1 MDGPV
6 TPGLLGWIY
15 DFQNLVAG
23 LLALGAG
30 VLAYLA
36 GKHQANETRAAARDQ
51 INSANQLHETE
62 RRDEAER
69 MVNVAANTASQVQ
82 FEAAMLQ
89 RSLEI
94 TFADFGRLE
103 EFKAAGKVPVANNLT
118 LRIDKASRFLSEVW
132 PRLEPTPVQISGPV
146 GRLLVWLDDLVMR
159 CADFRTTL
167 ESGGHMPVEVW
178 RKEAE
183 ETITGFNDL
192 NRAITAFFAEPSV
205 DPAVALQTYQEARIA
220 YAKEFPTL
228 LKEKRS
234 GAAAPTK

>member
-6 TPGLLGWIY
+6 TPGLWGWIY
-15 DFQNLVAG
+15 DFQNLAAG

-36 GKHQANETRAAARDQ
+36 GKHQANETRSAARDQ

-69 MVNVAANTASQVQ
+69 MVNVAANIASQVQ

-89 RSLEI
+89 RSFEI
-94 TFADFGRLE
+94 TFTDFGRLE
-103 EFKAAGKVPVANNLT
+103 EFKAAGKMAVANNLT
-118 LRIDKASRFLSEVW
+118 LRIDKASRFLAEVW
-132 PRLEPTPVQISGPV
+132 PRLEPIPVPMSGPV
-146 GRLLVWLDDLVMR
+146 GRLLIWLDDLVTR

-178 RKEAE
+178 TKEAQ

-192 NRAITAFFAEPSV
+192 NRAITEFFAEPSI
-205 DPAVALQTYQEARIA
+205 DPAAALQAYQEARIA
-220 YAKEFPTL
+220 YARKFSSL
-228 LKEKRS
+228 LKKR
-234 GAAAPTK
+234 